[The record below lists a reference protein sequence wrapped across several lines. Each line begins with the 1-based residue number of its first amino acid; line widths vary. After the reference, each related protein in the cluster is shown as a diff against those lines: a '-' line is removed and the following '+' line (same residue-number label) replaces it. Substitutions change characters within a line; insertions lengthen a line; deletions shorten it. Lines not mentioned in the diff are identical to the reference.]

1 MVVFAFHPH
10 LRSRFS
16 TSTSPPPPRALD
28 RPLPPFLLRFR
39 RRDRST
45 TIGRPIVASAA
56 APTSFF
62 SRHDVTA
69 AAALIQ
75 TPSVA
80 ARTRTFAAPVLGRR
94 PLPPLP
100 VMALCRFY
108 QQGNCKYSNNC
119 RFEHPKP
126 QNQNRFGA
134 LGGGAAGG
142 TQNAPAKY
150 SVSSDTIEK
159 DLTLEKPQWILS
171 AYGPG
176 RDAPDQLFGGY
187 PREQSFEELRL
198 HYLAGKASGNE
209 QQALNEAQQLYQNAQ
224 QQIDTALRD
233 VEGAARFIVE
243 RESQHPNRHDV
254 CREGTQGAPFGEF
267 EVAKRARQTG
277 AAPAQAN
284 PFSTGAG
291 NAPSAFGAPSQ
302 PAAGAFGQPSALGQ
316 KPNPFGTPAFGQP
329 AQPASAFGQ
338 PSQPAAAFGQPSQP
352 SSSSSPFGQAAQGG
366 GPPPFGQA
374 AQPASAFGQPTTLGA
389 KPNPFGTPA
398 FGQPAQPSTQGSAFG
413 QAGQLGQKPN
423 PFGSNANTNAAPAA
437 SPFANMG
444 AGAGDNA
451 ATTSPFGAQ
460 GSGPANAA
468 PNPFSSAA
476 PTQNTTS
483 PFAQAG
489 GQAGASPFGQAAT
502 PAANPFGG
510 THQQQQQ
517 QQQPPAANNPFGQPS
532 QPQMNGTLGQAASN
546 PFGQN
551 APQNTQAAPNPFGQQ
566 QPAAS
571 RPNPFGAA
579 PQQEQR
585 PAAAA
590 ASAGNPYPPGSTR
603 QHPPIE
609 SYTARGMD
617 GSLSA
622 FKGKPVSY
630 KGGEPGLRA
639 FDGTWTRI
647 WFPNGPPGYYKD
659 TELPP
664 EAYDQTARAQWEA
677 FVRNGGAFEGGVMP
691 ELPPPRECTQW
702 DF

>member
-1 MVVFAFHPH
+1 MFLFASQ

-16 TSTSPPPPRALD
+16 TSPPSPRSCD
-28 RPLPPFLLRFR
+28 RPLPPFLFRFR
-39 RRDRST
+39 RRDRSSPA
-45 TIGRPIVASAA
+45 RRSIVASAA
-56 APTSFF
+56 SPPSFF

-75 TPSVA
+75 TPSA
-80 ARTRTFAAPVLGRR
+80 AARTFAATPVLARRR
-94 PLPPLP
+94 PPPPPPPPLP
-100 VMALCRFY
+100 AMAICKFY
-108 QQGNCKYSNNC
+108 QQGNCKFGNSC

-134 LGGGAAGG
+134 LGGGAAAGG
-142 TQNAPAKY
+142 QNALTKY
-150 SVSSDTIEK
+150 SVSGETIEK

-224 QQIDTALRD
+224 QQMETALRD
-233 VEGAARFIVE
+233 VQGAARFIVE

-267 EVAKRARQTG
+267 ERLARLH
-277 AAPAQAN
+277 N
-284 PFSTGAG
+284 P
-291 NAPSAFGAPSQ
+291 
-302 PAAGAFGQPSALGQ
+302 PAALFGQPSALGQ

-329 AQPASAFGQ
+329 AQPAAAFGQ
-338 PSQPAAAFGQPSQP
+338 PSQPASAFGQPSQQ

-366 GPPPFGQA
+366 ASAFGQA
-374 AQPASAFGQPTTLGA
+374 AQPASAFGQASALGA
-389 KPNPFGTPA
+389 KPNPFGAPA

-413 QAGQLGQKPN
+413 QTGQLGQKPN
-423 PFGSNANTNAAPAA
+423 PFGSNANTNAAPGS
-437 SPFANMG
+437 SPFGTMG
-444 AGAGDNA
+444 AGAGDKA
-451 ATTSPFGAQ
+451 PATSPFGAQ
-460 GSGPANAA
+460 TSGPANAA

-476 PTQNTTS
+476 PNQNATS
-483 PFAQAG
+483 PFAHPG
-489 GQAGASPFGQAAT
+489 GQTGASPFAT
-502 PAANPFGG
+502 SRGLA
-510 THQQQQQ
+510 T
-517 QQQPPAANNPFGQPS
+517 QPLWRS
-532 QPQMNGTLGQAASN
+532 
-546 PFGQN
+546 
-551 APQNTQAAPNPFGQQ
+551 
-566 QPAAS
+566 
-571 RPNPFGAA
+571 
-579 PQQEQR
+579 PQQEQK
-585 PAAAA
+585 PAAGAA
-590 ASAGNPYPPGSTR
+590 PAGNPYPPGSAK

-630 KGGEPGLRA
+630 KDGQPGLRA

-647 WFPNGPPGYYKD
+647 WFPNGPP
-659 TELPP
+659 PP
-664 EAYDQTARAQWEA
+664 LQGHGAAAR
-677 FVRNGGAFEGGVMP
+677 G
-691 ELPPPRECTQW
+691 W

>member
-1 MVVFAFHPH
+1 MFLFASQ

-16 TSTSPPPPRALD
+16 TSPPSPRSRD
-28 RPLPPFLLRFR
+28 RPLPPFLFRFR
-39 RRDRST
+39 RRDRSSPA
-45 TIGRPIVASAA
+45 RRSIVASAA
-56 APTSFF
+56 SPPSFF

-75 TPSVA
+75 TPSA
-80 ARTRTFAAPVLGRR
+80 AARTFAATPVLARR
-94 PLPPLP
+94 LPPPPLP
-100 VMALCRFY
+100 AMAICKFY
-108 QQGNCKYSNNC
+108 QQGNCKFGNSC

-134 LGGGAAGG
+134 LGGGAAAGG
-142 TQNAPAKY
+142 QNALTKY
-150 SVSSDTIEK
+150 SVSGETIEK

-224 QQIDTALRD
+224 QQMETALRD
-233 VEGAARFIVE
+233 VQGAARFIVE

-267 EVAKRARQTG
+267 EVAKRARQMG

-291 NAPSAFGAPSQ
+291 NTPSAFGAPSQ
-302 PAAGAFGQPSALGQ
+302 PAGGAFGQPSALGQ

-329 AQPASAFGQ
+329 AQPAAAFGQ
-338 PSQPAAAFGQPSQP
+338 PSQPASAFGQPSQQ

-366 GPPPFGQA
+366 ASAFGQA
-374 AQPASAFGQPTTLGA
+374 AQPASAFGQASALGA
-389 KPNPFGTPA
+389 KPNPFGAPA

-413 QAGQLGQKPN
+413 QTGQLGQNPN
-423 PFGSNANTNAAPAA
+423 PFGSNANTNAAPGS
-437 SPFANMG
+437 SPFGTMG
-444 AGAGDNA
+444 AGAGDKA
-451 ATTSPFGAQ
+451 PATSPFGAQ
-460 GSGPANAA
+460 TSGPANAA

-476 PTQNTTS
+476 PNQNATS

-489 GQAGASPFGQAAT
+489 GQTGASPFGQAST
-502 PAANPFGG
+502 PAANPFGAAN
-510 THQQQQQ
+510 QQQQQ
-517 QQQPPAANNPFGQPS
+517 QQPAANNPFGQPS
-532 QPQMNGTLGQAASN
+532 QPQINGTLGQAASN
-546 PFGQN
+546 PFAQN
-551 APQNTQAAPNPFGQQ
+551 APQSAQGAPNPFGQQ
-566 QPAAS
+566 QQPAAAS
-571 RPNPFGAA
+571 RPSPFGAA
-579 PQQEQR
+579 PQQEQK
-585 PAAAA
+585 PAAGAA
-590 ASAGNPYPPGSTR
+590 PAGNPYPPGSAK

-609 SYTARGMD
+609 SYTARAMD

-630 KGGEPGLRA
+630 KDGQPGLRA

-647 WFPNGPPGYYKD
+647 WFPNGPPPYYKD

-664 EAYDQTARAQWEA
+664 EAYDQTTKAQWEA
-677 FVRNGGAFEGGVMP
+677 FARTGTFEGGVMP